1 MSRVRSLQIIASRTR
16 SLSSIRRPSWSRPP
30 NQEDSPRLL
39 YAIVGVNGA
48 VYLAWNN
55 VSDWQEQQFML
66 NNFTMSER
74 GITREGRFH
83 TILTHFFSHKDG
95 FHILANMFTLWSF
108 GQEALLLLG
117 ERRFLALYMGGGLV
131 SAAASLVAPK
141 FLDRAGFGSPFG
153 QRYSSASSTRS
164 LGASGAVNAVVL
176 WSIFSNPMRGM
187 MIFPIPIALPSWVFG
202 LGFVAWD
209 MFSAAN
215 RPNSHVGHTAH
226 LGGAAWG
233 VLYYAWSRGRGGRW

>member
-1 MSRVRSLQIIASRTR
+1 M
-16 SLSSIRRPSWSRPP
+16 
-30 NQEDSPRLL
+30 
-39 YAIVGVNGA
+39 
-48 VYLAWNN
+48 AWNS

-66 NNFTMSER
+66 NNFTLSER
-74 GITREGRFH
+74 GISREGRFH
-83 TILTHFFSHKDG
+83 TIVTHFFSHKDG

-108 GQEALLLLG
+108 GQEALLALG
-117 ERRFLALYMGGGLV
+117 ERRFLVLYMGGGLV
-131 SAAASLVAPK
+131 SAVASLVAPK
-141 FLDRAGFGSPFG
+141 LLGRGGFDSPYG
-153 QRYSSASSTRS
+153 QRYSSASSTRN

-176 WSIFSNPMRGM
+176 WSILTTPMRGM

-209 MFSAAN
+209 AFSAAN

-233 VLYYAWSRGRGGRW
+233 VLYYSWSRGRGRFGG